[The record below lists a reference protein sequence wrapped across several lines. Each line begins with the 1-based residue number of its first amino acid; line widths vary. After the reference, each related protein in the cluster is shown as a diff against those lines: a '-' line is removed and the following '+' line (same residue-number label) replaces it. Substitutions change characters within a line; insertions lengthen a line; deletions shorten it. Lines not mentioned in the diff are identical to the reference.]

1 MVLFTQWYTFEY
13 FRRDYMS
20 GRVYVVGNF
29 KGGVGKT
36 KCVTMLAYEAAT
48 HSNEK
53 VLVVDLDPQGN
64 ATKTLAKTGNIENIE
79 SSITNGFLN
88 EDLEKEVVSVIPNLD
103 MIPASTSF
111 RNLPKILLQRF
122 PEDEIAQI
130 TYLRTLL
137 EPLKEKYDRI
147 YIDVPP
153 TISDYSD
160 SAMMAADYCIIV
172 LQTQELSLDGAQTYI
187 AYMQFLAEKY
197 NATLQVVGIIPMMLR
212 QGGRVDTKV
221 LEQARDMYGNNV
233 IETVV
238 NYQERLKVYDVEG
251 IHLNKNANGTTDMW
265 DEKAHNLFIRVLNEL
280 NEHEEFLENM

>member
-1 MVLFTQWYTFEY
+1 
-13 FRRDYMS
+13 MS

-103 MIPASTSF
+103 MVPASTSF

-221 LEQARDMYGNNV
+221 LEQARDMYGDNV

-251 IHLNKNANGTTDMW
+251 IHLNKNTNGTTDMW

-280 NEHEEFLENM
+280 NEHEEFLESM